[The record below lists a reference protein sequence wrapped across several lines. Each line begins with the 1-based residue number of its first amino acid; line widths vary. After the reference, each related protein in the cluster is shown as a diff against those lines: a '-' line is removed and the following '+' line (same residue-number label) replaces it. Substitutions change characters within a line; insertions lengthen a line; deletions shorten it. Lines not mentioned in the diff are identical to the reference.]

1 MKKGFTLIELL
12 VVVLIIGILS
22 SVALPQYQRAVAKAK
37 FVDVVQRASSL
48 AKAQDIYYLANGNYS
63 SDYTELDID
72 VVPEDTLVSFVP
84 YILAAMCAA
93 IAGLFTK
100 RFRKMIHKQEQI
112 YGVQFQDT
120 DVVHLET
127 TLYLSKDWLIWAGSC
142 AMYKEHIKSIS
153 SAPRYGRVGSSNKVV
168 IRSVDDKQYTIWC
181 LSSSNVDRIKKW
193 KNT

>member
-1 MKKGFTLIELL
+1 MIDKYIKIYHKRNVQVAFACATIVSVPLF
-12 VVVLIIGILS
+12 VV
-22 SVALPQYQRAVAKAK
+22 
-37 FVDVVQRASSL
+37 SL
-48 AKAQDIYYLANGNYS
+48 FY
-63 SDYTELDID
+63 D

-120 DVVHLET
+120 DVVRLET
-127 TLYLSKDWLIWAGSC
+127 TLYLSKDWLIRAGSC